1 MEKMFEKPIVN
12 LEATLMNREH
22 KRLGSEEISV
32 YGALGCFEEKTPLDL
47 FLEDEEKLASGEVTV
62 EGLEK
67 KKDRIFNETSG
78 RGHGSVLDQS
88 RFTFVIEDL
97 PRIVTLQLCLPQYL
111 DHLQQS
117 LRRAKA
123 DRGFYLPQS
132 IKNSRLF
139 DKTVSILNKTFS
151 LYKEMCDAKIP
162 GEDARFILPLYT
174 KTNIQTTGD
183 ARELMH
189 LHYMSRQD
197 HIPSIIKETIEEM
210 INKLKEY
217 SSNLFKER
225 ATNYEV
231 LAWYP
236 SSQLFAM
243 SNKTLENL
251 IEKKGRENIALV
263 DNSGIKISE
272 EELDRAVKYRN
283 EEELANLKHI
293 HFTFLA
299 PMSLACFHQATRQR
313 TWDQS
318 IEPIYNAIKRK
329 NIVIPPSI
337 MKNELYKD
345 KYIDHNLRMIDLFNE
360 LLKDVPAKEAIG
372 VIPHSQRVYDLIH
385 INGWNAIH
393 SIGKRTCNEAQW
405 EIRNIAKGMA
415 TIIKEKSPVLGKY
428 TEPQGI
434 IYGRCPEKNSCGY
447 CEAKM
452 GGTLE
457 ELHRTERI

>member
-1 MEKMFEKPIVN
+1 MEKMFEKPKVS
-12 LEATLMNREH
+12 LEAVLMNPNY
-22 KRLGSEEISV
+22 KRLGPEEISI

-47 FLEDEEKLASGEVTV
+47 FFEDEKKLANKEITI

-97 PRIVTLQLCLPQYL
+97 PRLVTLQLCLPQYL

-123 DRGFYLPQS
+123 DRGFYLPPS
-132 IKNSRLF
+132 IKDSRLF
-139 DKTVSILNKTFS
+139 DKTVNILNKAFS
-151 LYKEMCDAKIP
+151 LYEEMCDAGIP

-183 ARELMH
+183 AREFMH

-197 HIPSIIKETIEEM
+197 HIPSIIKETVEEM
-210 INKLKEY
+210 ISKLKEY
-217 SSNLFKER
+217 SPNLFKER
-225 ATNYEV
+225 ETNYEA

-243 SNKTLENL
+243 SNKTLEKL
-251 IEKKGRENIALV
+251 IEEKRRKNVALI
-263 DNSGIKISE
+263 DNSGIDISE
-272 EELDRAVKYRN
+272 EGLEKAIKYRD
-283 EEELANLKHI
+283 EAELANLKHI

-318 IEPIYNAIKRK
+318 IEPVYNAIKRE
-329 NIVIPPSI
+329 NIAIPPSI
-337 MKNELYKD
+337 MKNESYKD
-345 KYIDHNLRMIDLFNE
+345 KYIDHSLRMIDLFNG
-360 LLKDVPAKEAIG
+360 LLKDVPAKEAVG
-372 VIPHSQRVYDLIH
+372 VIPHSQKVYDLIH

-415 TIIKEKSPVLGKY
+415 TILKEKDPILGKY
-428 TEPQGI
+428 TEPHGI
-434 IYGRCPEKNSCGY
+434 VYGRCPEKNSCGY
-447 CEAKM
+447 CEAKL
-452 GGTLE
+452 GKK
-457 ELHRTERI
+457 